1 MKGFIQENSGAK
13 YLTLDILKENQRLM
27 YDRVWEKIKKL
38 CKADS
43 FGKSFNVIMFESDDD
58 VLGVFNISS
67 VTIIIKAVLKDSG
80 VFYPQICLNYCAYDV

>member
-38 CKADS
+38 CQADS